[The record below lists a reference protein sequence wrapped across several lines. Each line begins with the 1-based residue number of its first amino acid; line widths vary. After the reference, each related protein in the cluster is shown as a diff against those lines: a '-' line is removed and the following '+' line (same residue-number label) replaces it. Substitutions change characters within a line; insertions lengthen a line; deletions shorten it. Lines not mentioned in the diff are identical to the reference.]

1 MLAAQTR
8 ARQLAALVLCSPAS
22 FNDEPLPSLPQPLI
36 PNSIPNSPEPDKE
49 LVSADQSPDTIQS
62 ERMKIK
68 IQHPL
73 FIFINSL

>member
-8 ARQLAALVLCSPAS
+8 ARQLAALVAAELV
-22 FNDEPLPSLPQPLI
+22 FNDEPLPSVPQPLI

-62 ERMKIK
+62 ERMKIE